1 MTRGVS
7 STAAAW
13 QIPLNINWQIP
24 LNRTAPLVANYREQR
39 HRKRKWH
46 DSAHA
51 SLCLLGWYL
60 RHIGFLVKLEEGVTI
75 GQKILKYSSAQKIVM
90 LFAALLAGA
99 KAVCH
104 TGLTVRVDRALQAA
118 FGLPGCAEQSV
129 IANTLDAATSQDV
142 AALREMVAAQFR
154 RHSQTKRHDLTRAI
168 LILDLDLS
176 PLRVP
181 ACGWCKRCEG
191 AERGYFGRCRSKT
204 GRKLVRVRAAA
215 YDELVWEDVV
225 GGKTAETLSVLQ
237 AAVKA
242 SERLL
247 DREGEGEEAQA
258 KRARVEWRLDSGWG
272 SEEMLNWLLER
283 GYQVTAKFKSPSR
296 VKKLVRDI
304 TAWQPTSSP
313 GREAAPVPTP
323 VTLAKPTQQYAVRTP
338 SKDYADGFYYA
349 VLVSTRDDLPMAATV
364 DHYDGRAGIEAEIKA
379 DKHGLA
385 LATVRK
391 HKLAAQT
398 LVILL
403 MELAHNVLVWSRR
416 WLAPHAPHLAAC
428 GIVRLIHEV
437 WAIPGR
443 VKLVDGEPLHF
454 RLKREHPRARDLLVG
469 FRPLLLP
476 SQSLAFLG

>member
-1 MTRGVS
+1 MNKNSRRS
-7 STAAAW
+7 
-13 QIPLNINWQIP
+13 
-24 LNRTAPLVANYREQR
+24 RR
-39 HRKRKWH
+39 RKWH

-60 RHIGFLVKLEEGVTI
+60 RHVGFLTRLAEGVTI

-90 LFAALLAGA
+90 LFASLLAGV
-99 KAVCH
+99 KAVAH
-104 TGLTVRVDRALQAA
+104 TGLTLRVDRALQAA

-129 IANTLDAATSQDV
+129 IADTLDAATGEDV
-142 AALREMVAAQFR
+142 AALRALVAAQFR
-154 RHSQTKRHDLTRAI
+154 RHSQTRRHDLTKTM
-168 LILDLDLS
+168 LVLDLDLS
-176 PLRVP
+176 PLPTSR
-181 ACGWCKRCEG
+181 KCEG

-204 GRKLVRVRAAA
+204 GRKLVRVRAAD

-225 GGKTAETLSVLQ
+225 GGKTAETLPVLQ
-237 AAVKA
+237 AAVEA
-242 SERLL
+242 IERLL
-247 DREGEGEEAQA
+247 GLAGEGEDTPV

-283 GYQVTAKFKSPSR
+283 GYQVTGKFKSPSR

-323 VTLAKPTQQYAVRTP
+323 VALAKPTHQYAVRTP
-338 SKDYADGFYYA
+338 SKEQACGFYYA
-349 VLVSTRDDLPMAATV
+349 VLVSTRDDLTMPATV

-385 LATVRK
+385 LATIRK
-391 HKLAAQT
+391 HKLAAQQ

-403 MELAHNVLVWSRR
+403 MELAHNVLIWSRR
-416 WLAPHAPHLAAC
+416 WLAPHAPHLAGC
-428 GIVRLIHEV
+428 GIVRLIQEV

-454 RLKREHPRARDLLVG
+454 RLKREHPRARDLVSG
-469 FRPLLLP
+469 FRPLLLS